1 MSDEHTR
8 AALLTRVG
16 LERFEI
22 RQLQRELNSVSADA
36 SIEADAASAV
46 RAFLQSCGSAP
57 WTFPPPPIDG

>member
-8 AALLTRVG
+8 TALLIRVG

-46 RAFLQSCGSAP
+46 RAFLASRGTTP
-57 WTFPPPPIDG
+57 WIFPTQPIEA